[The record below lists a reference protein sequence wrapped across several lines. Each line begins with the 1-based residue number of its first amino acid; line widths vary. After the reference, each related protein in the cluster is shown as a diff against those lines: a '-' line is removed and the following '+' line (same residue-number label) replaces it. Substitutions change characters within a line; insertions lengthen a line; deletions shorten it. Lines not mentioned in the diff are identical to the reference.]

1 MGASRGRAGPP
12 LIPEGWTKRRIPV
25 YTRGERIAMPHVYVT
40 GHKNPDTDSIA
51 SAIGY
56 AELKNLVDPDNV
68 YAPAR
73 LGEVNAQTEW
83 ALRKS
88 GAKNPKLLRHIMLRV
103 KDVMHEDLVLANRN
117 DPLRNVGLVMAKNN
131 IGQVPIVDDDGV
143 LVGIVTERDLARMY
157 IRESRGASTFAE
169 TPVSVASMVEV
180 LEGELLVGE
189 DGEHS
194 GQLWVISM
202 SVDSIG
208 RSIRPGDIAV
218 VGDRTKAQE
227 RVIELGVGVLVVS
240 NGVRPRDEICKLAEE
255 RGTTIILSP
264 LDSYVTSRMIQLS
277 VPCWEIM
284 TENPL
289 TVDPDD
295 LITEITQSVMEVHYR
310 AAIAVDDDKVPI
322 GVVSRTDLLNPQPR
336 RVLLVDHAEVG
347 QSVKGVERAQIVEIL
362 DHHHIGDIETT
373 TPIPATFDPVGSTA
387 TLIVERFK
395 AAGLKP
401 ERSTATM
408 LLAAVLSD
416 TVVLNSPT
424 TTERDREVVKY
435 LEEMLDLDARGFGM
449 EMFEASSDVSGL
461 SAEEIVRRDAKE
473 YSTSSGEKMGISQ
486 VETVGTGLLE
496 RKEELLDALEE
507 LREDNDYL
515 FSALMVTDIIEG
527 GTELLCAGDC
537 APVERAF
544 DSRAKNGVIDLPG
557 VMSRKKQVAPKLL
570 AIL

>member
-1 MGASRGRAGPP
+1 
-12 LIPEGWTKRRIPV
+12 
-25 YTRGERIAMPHVYVT
+25 MPYVYVT

-56 AELKNLVDPDNV
+56 AEFKNLVDPNNV

-73 LGEVNAQTEW
+73 LGEVNPQTRW
-83 ALRKS
+83 ALERS
-88 GAKNPKLLRHIMLRV
+88 GAESPGLLRHIMLRV

-117 DPLRNVGLVMAKNN
+117 DPLRTLGLALAKRN
-131 IGQVPIVDDDGV
+131 IGQVPIVDDDGT

-157 IRESRGASTFAE
+157 VRESRGASTFAD
-169 TPVSVASMVEV
+169 TPVSVQAMVEV

-202 SVDSIG
+202 SEDSIG
-208 RSIRPGDIAV
+208 GSIRPGDIAV
-218 VGDRTKAQE
+218 VGDRTEAQK

-240 NGVRPRDEICKLAEE
+240 NGVRPEDEVVEMAEE
-255 RGTTIILSP
+255 SGTTIVLSP

-277 VPCWEIM
+277 VPCWEVM
-284 TENPL
+284 SENPL
-289 TVDPDD
+289 TVDPED

-310 AAIAVDDDKVPI
+310 AAIAVDDNKVPI

-336 RVLLVDHAEVG
+336 RVLLVDHAEIG
-347 QSVKGVERAQIVEIL
+347 QSVKGVEGAQIVEIL
-362 DHHHIGDIETT
+362 DHHHIGDIETN

-387 TLIVERFK
+387 TLIVERFEE
-395 AAGLKP
+395 AGLEP
-401 ERSTATM
+401 ERSTAMM

-424 TTERDREVVKY
+424 TTERDHEVVKY
-435 LEEMLDLDARGFGM
+435 LEELLDLDAREFGM

-461 SAEEIVRRDAKE
+461 SAEEIVGRDAKE
-473 YSTSSGEKMGISQ
+473 YATSTGDTMCIAQ
-486 VETVGTGLLE
+486 VETVGKTLLE
-496 RKEELLDALEE
+496 RREELLGALEK
-507 LREDNDYL
+507 LREKYDYL
-515 FSALMVTDIIEG
+515 FAALMVTDIIGG
-527 GTELLCAGDC
+527 GTELLCVGEC

-544 DSRAKNGVIDLPG
+544 DARAEDGVIDLPG

-570 AIL
+570 AVL